1 MKKKNRICFIF
12 NYPPHYRLPI
22 YSKVDELLDTDFY
35 FGDKVTTAIKPFDV
49 TLLKGFKANLTT
61 VRFMKILTRYKG
73 LSAVFKGDI
82 SRLLLQV
89 ILPIFHRGLFRCI
102 VVLLIRSV
110 ICGHMVL
117 WLILSLGLSERYKSY
132 IILCH
137 RGALFTVNMLLKI

>member
-73 LSAVFKGDI
+73 LSAVFKGGYK
-82 SRLLLQV
+82 Q
-89 ILPIFHRGLFRCI
+89 I
-102 VVLLIRSV
+102 VVTGDITNISSWF
-110 ICGHMVL
+110 I
-117 WLILSLGLSERYKSY
+117 
-132 IILCH
+132 
-137 RGALFTVNMLLKI
+137 